1 MRRNEFEV
9 TDKTKIEKVLNECPF
24 CTISFVDFNNE
35 PYAATVNFVYYRE
48 HIYFHSANYGKKAD
62 IIKIRPLVY
71 FTTFKAYS
79 SIPSYFKSKN
89 MACFAGQLF
98 ASVHIKGT
106 VKTIQDND
114 FKSEILIAF
123 MNKFQ
128 PEGGFELIYPDNDLY
143 QEMFKKVS
151 VLEIDMIDISAKF
164 RFNQHEPYEAKLS
177 LLKNLEKRG
186 KAIDIETVKFIR
198 ENNLY

>member
-9 TDKTKIEKVLNECPF
+9 TDKAKIEKLLNECSF
-24 CTISFVDFNNE
+24 CTLSFVDFNNE
-35 PYAATVNFVYYRE
+35 PYAVTVNFAYYKE

-62 IIKIRPLVY
+62 IIKIQPLVY

-98 ASVHIKGT
+98 ASVHIKGV
-106 VKTIQDND
+106 VKTIQDKNL
-114 FKSEILIAF
+114 KSEIFTIF

-128 PEGGFELIYPDNDLY
+128 PEGSFEPIYPDSDLY
-143 QEMFKKVS
+143 QEMLENVS
-151 VLEIDMIDISAKF
+151 VLEIYIINISAKF

-177 LLKNLEKRG
+177 LLENLQKRG
-186 KAIDIETVKFIR
+186 KAIDVETVKFIR

>member
-9 TDKTKIEKVLNECPF
+9 TDKAKIEKLLSECSF
-24 CTISFVDFNNE
+24 CTLSFVDFNNE
-35 PYAATVNFVYYRE
+35 PYAVTVDFVYQNE

-62 IIKIRPLVY
+62 IIKIQPLVY

-79 SIPSYFKSKN
+79 SISSYFKSKN
-89 MACFAGQLF
+89 MACFTGQLF

-106 VKTIQDND
+106 VKRIQNKDL
-114 FKSEILIAF
+114 KSEILMVL

-128 PEGGFELIYPDNDLY
+128 PEGGFEPIYPDNDSY
-143 QEMFKKVS
+143 QEMLEKVS
-151 VLEIDMIDISAKF
+151 VLEIDIIDISAKLI
-164 RFNQHEPYEAKLS
+164 FNQYESYEAKLS
-177 LLKNLEKRG
+177 LLENLQKRG
-186 KAIDIETVKFIR
+186 KSIDLETVKFIR